1 MPNKPKKDEA
11 NPQPRNFN
19 SGYTVGLNLIS
30 SVIVGMA
37 IGYGIDH
44 FFDTKPAFFLLFMFL
59 GIVAG
64 FRSIWYFINAQP
76 PAKLSSTA
84 GEADGEDPGEGE
96 AGKGNAESGSNQS
109 DS

>member
-1 MPNKPKKDEA
+1 MPNKKTQKPEETKA
-11 NPQPRNFN
+11 PAQRNFN

-76 PAKLSSTA
+76 PAKLSSTT
-84 GEADGEDPGEGE
+84 GKADGDDHGEGRHQE
-96 AGKGNAESGSNQS
+96 NSEQRDGN
-109 DS
+109 